1 MLMVIWNRDKATCN
15 DEVNI
20 RNRMETIMT
29 ADERI
34 EKMEGQLA
42 RVRWFNHILIACIVL
57 SLVVLFIWKT
67 FRPEKAW
74 AQSGEKV
81 IRANGFVL
89 EDENGKMR
97 ATLAMTEDGP
107 KLSLSDENGRTHAA
121 LRVAKEMP
129 SLSLHDVEGKERASL
144 MVGKLGPYLTL
155 YDENDVLRADLSV
168 GNDSS
173 SLSLSD
179 DNGEERVVLG
189 IFDEPNLVLFD
200 ENDELIWAAI
210 STDSVL

>member
-1 MLMVIWNRDKATCN
+1 
-15 DEVNI
+15 
-20 RNRMETIMT
+20 MT
-29 ADERI
+29 TDERI

-57 SLVVLFIWKT
+57 SLVVLFICKT
-67 FRPEKAW
+67 FRPEKTWA

-81 IRANGFVL
+81 IRASGFVL
-89 EDENGKMR
+89 EDENGKIR

-107 KLSLSDENGRTHAA
+107 KLSLSDENGRTRAA
-121 LRVAKEMP
+121 LRVAKDMP